1 MLLWGSLLVWQQVEK
16 KLNERILIMPQ
27 LVKGGKHTFG
37 WSVVSETGDIA
48 IPPDAYAEYG
58 FVEGET
64 ALVMSGSRKSGGF
77 ALSRLKTFMNSSIAG
92 VLSEYGELPE
102 GETVQ
107 IGPRFYCRV
116 EIREGRFSLP
126 LNTLEKYGIQK
137 GSTLLTVRGSNVGL
151 GFIAKG
157 PIIEEAKKHHG
168 LETFISG
175 DKK

>member
-1 MLLWGSLLVWQQVEK
+1 
-16 KLNERILIMPQ
+16 MPQ

-77 ALSRLKTFMNSSIAG
+77 ALSRLETFMNSSISG

-102 GETVQ
+102 GETVK

-126 LNTLEKYGIQK
+126 LKTLEKYGIK
-137 GSTLLTVRGSNVGL
+137 RGVALLTVRGSNVGL